1 MKNLFDTYINS
12 VLTQL
17 NEQDNNQ
24 TNLSLDIVNSF
35 KDVLSPMA
43 NNQEIDAKNNSNID
57 KNRLA
62 AAISAGVI
70 EQKDDGT
77 HNVSDAAIAHI
88 SLEDPDIGGKF
99 APSQQGATNT
109 APTAV
114 ATVAPKK
121 QQINNQQPAQ
131 QNTQQSTAQ
140 STSTNN
146 AGVVSSVYSPN
157 KR

>member
-1 MKNLFDTYINS
+1 MKNLFDSYITS

-17 NEQDNNQ
+17 NEQDNKQ
-24 TNLSLDIVNSF
+24 INLNPEVVGSF
-35 KDVLSPMA
+35 KDVLGPMA

-57 KNRLA
+57 KSRLA

-88 SLEDPDIGGKF
+88 SPEDPDIGGKF
-99 APSQQGATNT
+99 TPSQQGATNT
-109 APTAV
+109 APTA
-114 ATVAPKK
+114 AAAVAPQK

-131 QNTQQSTAQ
+131 QSNKQPAAQ